1 MTDQDR
7 LRDDLKIARSALH
20 VARQLDL
27 VSVAEAI
34 VRAAQDHGHAEAAF
48 LYLYDSEQDTFHLR
62 ASHIPPDD
70 PRRKGI
76 LALDLAELR
85 GPGTPSANWTPAICR
100 APEALRK
107 LQFEQVLAVP
117 LPGAGALLG
126 MLLLARERGPL
137 PPEDV
142 EHVDRL
148 IPELV
153 PALFN
158 ALLVERYKELII
170 KDDQTESYNR
180 RYFDRFLSEEV
191 YRAHRYHTSVSL
203 IFLDMDNLKEINN
216 RYGHAMGSKAL
227 REVSRRLVGE
237 IRGSDKLFR
246 YGGDEF
252 CVVLPET
259 DLRGAC
265 ELSERLRVCL
275 SVRPFLADDTPGM
288 VLTASFGIAAYP
300 DHARTSLGLIKCA
313 DKAMQKIKMSGKN
326 SIGVSEAGDE
336 PAQTAWGRRR

>member
-1 MTDQDR
+1 VRPDR
-7 LRDDLKIARSALH
+7 IEDDLLIARAALGA
-20 VARQLDL
+20 ARLLDL
-27 VSVAEAI
+27 TAVADAI
-34 VRAAQDHGHAEAAF
+34 VRAGMDLGRATAAL
-48 LYLYDSEQDTFHLR
+48 LYLYDAEQDTFHLK

-76 LALDLAELR
+76 VTLDLSELR
-85 GPGTPSANWTPAICR
+85 GTGPPSASFTPMMTR
-100 APEALRK
+100 APEALRR
-107 LQFEQVLAVP
+107 LAIDPVLAVP

-126 MLLLARERGPL
+126 ILLLAREGGSFAPL
-137 PPEDV
+137 DLDRIGRLVPE
-142 EHVDRL
+142 L
-148 IPELV
+148 IPSL
-153 PALFN
+153 LN
-158 ALLVERYKELII
+158 SLLVERYKELII

-191 YRAHRYHTSVSL
+191 YRAHRYSTSLSL

-216 RYGHAMGSKAL
+216 RFGHAMGSKAL
-227 REVSRRLVGE
+227 REVSRRLVSE

-265 ELSERLRVCL
+265 ELSERLRVSL
-275 SVRPFLADDTPGM
+275 ASRVFLVDDTPGM
-288 VLTASFGIAAYP
+288 TLTASFGIAAYP

-313 DKAMQKIKMSGKN
+313 DKAMQKIKLSGKN
-326 SIGVSEAGDE
+326 SIGVSEADE
-336 PAQTAWGRRR
+336 ETLEAMGGKR

>member
-1 MTDQDR
+1 MNDEDR
-7 LRDDLKIARSALH
+7 LRDDLQIARSALH
-20 VARQLDL
+20 VARQFDL
-27 VSVAEAI
+27 ASVADAL
-34 VRAAQDHGHAEAAF
+34 VQAAQDHGRAEASF

-62 ASHIPPDD
+62 ASHVPPDD

-76 LALDLAELR
+76 VTLDLAELR
-85 GPGTPSANWTPAICR
+85 GAGPPSANWTPTICR
-100 APEALRK
+100 SPEPLRK

-126 MLLLARERGPL
+126 MLLLARERQPL

-142 EHVDRL
+142 ERVGRL

-170 KDDQTESYNR
+170 KDDQTDSYNR

-191 YRAHRYHTSVSL
+191 YRAHRYHTALSL

-265 ELSERLRVCL
+265 DLSERLRVSL
-275 SVRPFLADDTPGM
+275 GARAFLADDTPGM
-288 VLTASFGIAAYP
+288 VLTASFGVAAYP

-313 DKAMQKIKMSGKN
+313 DKAMQKIKLSGKN
-326 SIGVSEAGDE
+326 SIGVSEAVDE
-336 PAQTAWGRRR
+336 SPQTAWGRGR

>member
-1 MTDQDR
+1 VNGEER
-7 LRDDLKIARSALH
+7 LREDLAIARAALH
-20 VARQLDL
+20 VARQIDL
-27 VSVAEAI
+27 PGVCDAL
-34 VRAAQDHGHAEAAF
+34 VRAAQEQSRSAAVF

-62 ASHIPPDD
+62 GTHIPPDD
-70 PRRKGI
+70 PGRKGI
-76 LALDLAELR
+76 LTLDLAELR
-85 GPGTPSANWTPAICR
+85 GPGPPSANWTPTVCR
-100 APEALRK
+100 APEPLRR
-107 LQFEQVLAVP
+107 LQIEQVLAVP

-126 MLLLARERGPL
+126 MLLLARERQPL
-137 PPEDV
+137 PPEDIERV
-142 EHVDRL
+142 GRL

-158 ALLVERYKELII
+158 ALLVERYKELIV

-191 YRAHRYHTSVSL
+191 YRAHRYHTSLSL

-227 REVSRRLVGE
+227 REVSRRLVAE

-265 ELSERLRVCL
+265 ELSERLRQCL
-275 SVRPFLADDTPGM
+275 GARPFLADDTPGM
-288 VLTASFGIAAYP
+288 ILTASFGVAAYP

-326 SIGVSEAGDE
+326 SIGVSETGEE
-336 PAQTAWGRRR
+336 PPQAASGTRR